1 MIVSYTEDGY
11 LKIKVEDNIKVD
23 YTQLQGM
30 NSIPYFVPSLK
41 DRYED
46 NVILY
51 HRGEYVSVTEHVH
64 GKAYQFREFKNI
76 LLMLLEAFVK
86 LEKDGYLIGNACVSL
101 DNIFIHP
108 QSGEIRVVYVP
119 TEGMLNTTEGCIK
132 ELLSELLSGIQT
144 KDSALLLGIL
154 LENKNREQI
163 ILEEIIREIQQAK
176 EKSTDVPE
184 KIVEKTIEV
193 PVEKII
199 YKSKNYKAFR
209 GTVVAIEIL
218 AGIVIPMLMA
228 AVGNKNSIGVQNII
242 IVNICGIIITVL
254 AMVFMRDKDIAVE
267 NSTSSSSKDNR
278 QEVQQIHQPVVD
290 KTQNRNTTVQ
300 KNNYDNVNENNHISE
315 STNRN
320 LNLVQNDISNARVSR
335 NNTTT
340 QKNELAGEGTC
351 VLYGDL
357 DMSQAYFLEIG
368 KSSLMDRIFI
378 DKPEFVFGRESGSD
392 FKVDDNSV
400 SKRHAK
406 VTNRNGVYYIE
417 DLHSSNGTKVN
428 EVLIKNPVE
437 LAEGSQVKL
446 GSKVYVF
453 HSM

>member
-41 DRYED
+41 DRYEG

-51 HRGEYVSVTEHVH
+51 HRGEYVPVTEHVYD
-64 GKAYQFREFKNI
+64 KVYKFKEFQDI
-76 LLMLLEAFVK
+76 LLVLLEAFAK
-86 LEKDGYLIGNACVSL
+86 LERDGYLIGNACVSL

-119 TEGMLNTTEGCIK
+119 TEEMLNSTEDCIK
-132 ELLSELLSGIQT
+132 ELLSGLISGIQT
-144 KDSALLLGIL
+144 KESALLLGIL
-154 LENKNREQI
+154 LENKNRHQI
-163 ILEEIIREIQQAK
+163 IIEEIIKEIQQAE
-176 EKSTDVPE
+176 EKSTHVPE

-199 YKSKNYKAFR
+199 YKSKNYKIFR
-209 GTVVAIEIL
+209 STVVAIEIL
-218 AGIVIPMLMA
+218 TGIVTPMLMA
-228 AVGNKNSIGVQNII
+228 AVGNKDLIGIKNII
-242 IVNICGIIITVL
+242 LINLCGIIITVL
-254 AMVFMRDKDIAVE
+254 AMVMMRDKDDIAVE
-267 NSTSSSSKDNR
+267 NPTSLSSRDNR
-278 QEVQQIHQPVVD
+278 QEVQPIHQPVVD
-290 KTQNRNTTVQ
+290 RTQNRNTTVQ
-300 KNNYDNVNENNHISE
+300 KNNFDKEDNYISE
-315 STNRN
+315 SPNRN
-320 LNLVQNDISNARVSR
+320 SNFVQNDISNARVSR
-335 NNTTT
+335 NSTAM

-400 SKRHAK
+400 SKKHAK
-406 VTNRNGVYYIE
+406 VTNRNGIYYIE
-417 DLHSSNGTKVN
+417 DLNSSNGTKVN

-446 GSKVYVF
+446 GSKVYIF

>member
-51 HRGEYVSVTEHVH
+51 HRGEYVPVTEHVH
-64 GKAYQFREFKNI
+64 GKAYQFKEFQDI
-76 LLMLLEAFVK
+76 LLMLLEAFAK
-86 LEKDGYLIGNACVSL
+86 LERDGYLIGNACVSL

-119 TEGMLNTTEGCIK
+119 TEEMLNSTEGCIK
-132 ELLSELLSGIQT
+132 ELLSELISGIQT

-163 ILEEIIREIQQAK
+163 IIEEIIKEIQQAK
-176 EKSTDVPE
+176 EKSTKVPE

-199 YKSKNYKAFR
+199 YKSKNYKIFR
-209 GTVVAIEIL
+209 STVVAIEIL
-218 AGIVIPMLMA
+218 TGIVTPMLMA
-228 AVGNKNSIGVQNII
+228 AVGNKDFIGIKNII
-242 IVNICGIIITVL
+242 IINLCGIIITVL
-254 AMVFMRDKDIAVE
+254 TMVMMRDKDDMAVE
-267 NSTSSSSKDNR
+267 NPISLSSRDNR

-300 KNNYDNVNENNHISE
+300 KNNFGKEDKYISE
-315 STNRN
+315 SPNRN
-320 LNLVQNDISNARVSR
+320 SNFVQNDISNARVSR
-335 NNTTT
+335 NSTAM

-400 SKRHAK
+400 SKKHAK
-406 VTNRNGVYYIE
+406 VTNRNGIYYIE
-417 DLHSSNGTKVN
+417 DLNSSNGTKVN

-446 GSKVYVF
+446 GSKVYIF